1 MLPHNPAYELLV
13 LSGISSLLNEN
24 TMVSEPI
31 RDKRIRLQA
40 FEWLKNQVDLHGD
53 VLPWSL
59 LLHGFEFEGTRVPLL
74 SQQGIFKPKVISEI
88 PLTIRTSHQ
97 GPYDDSFS
105 DEGLL
110 LYRYRGEDISH
121 RENVGLR
128 EAMRHRIPLIY
139 FHGVVKGKYL
149 AVWPVFIVGDNPS
162 ALTFTVAVDEA
173 RFISGANEKDWDQPL
188 IAESEKDDARRTY
201 ITSLVRIRLH
211 QRSFRE
217 RVLHAYREQ
226 CSLCRLKHIELLD
239 AAHIIPDSEPGG
251 EPKVSNGIALCKL
264 HHAAFDRNFLGI
276 RPDYSIEI
284 REDILRET
292 DGPMLKHGLQG
303 LHNVRIQL
311 PRPDKLKPDPDLLNL
326 RYKRFKEAV

>member
-1 MLPHNPAYELLV
+1 
-13 LSGISSLLNEN
+13 
-24 TMVSEPI
+24 MVSEPI
-31 RDKRIRLQA
+31 RDRRIRLQA

-74 SQQGIFKPKVISEI
+74 SQQGIFKPKIVSQI
-88 PLTIRTSHQ
+88 PLSIRTSEQ

-105 DEGLL
+105 EEGLL
-110 LYRYRGEDISH
+110 LYRYRGVDPGH

-139 FHGVVKGKYL
+139 FHGIVKGKYL
-149 AVWPVFIVGDNPS
+149 AVWPVFIVGNNPS

-173 RFISGANEKDWDQPL
+173 RFISEANEKDWEQL
-188 IAESEKDDARRTY
+188 RVAEGEKDDARRTY

-217 RVLHAYREQ
+217 RVLRAYQEQ
-226 CSLCRLKHIELLD
+226 CSLCRLKHLELLD

-276 RPDYSIEI
+276 RPDYRIEI
-284 REDILRET
+284 REDILHET
-292 DGPMLKHGLQG
+292 DGPMLQHGLQG
-303 LHNVRIQL
+303 LHNIMIQL
-311 PRPDKLKPDPDLLNL
+311 PRAGSQRPDPVLLNR
-326 RYKRFKEAV
+326 RYRRFKEAG

>member
-1 MLPHNPAYELLV
+1 
-13 LSGISSLLNEN
+13 
-24 TMVSEPI
+24 MVSESI
-31 RDKRIRLQA
+31 RDKRIRLRA
-40 FEWLKNQVDLHGD
+40 FDWLKGQVDLHGD

-59 LLHGFEFEGTRVPLL
+59 LLHGFEFEGTRIPLV
-74 SQQGIFKPKVISEI
+74 SQPGIFKPKVISEI
-88 PLTIRTSHQ
+88 PLTIRTSAS

-110 LYRYRGEDISH
+110 LYKYRGIDPVESPNH
-121 RENVGLR
+121 RDNVGLR
-128 EAMRHRIPLIY
+128 EAMRRQIPLIY

-173 RFISGANEKDWDQPL
+173 RFMSGANENDWGQL
-188 IAESEKDDARRTY
+188 RIAESEKDEARRTY
-201 ITSLVRIRLH
+201 ITSLVRRRLH

-226 CSLCRLKHIELLD
+226 CSLCRLKHLELLD
-239 AAHIIPDSEPGG
+239 AAHIIPDSEPEG
-251 EPKVSNGIALCKL
+251 EPIVSNGIALCKL

-284 REDILRET
+284 REDILQET
-292 DGPMLKHGLQG
+292 DGPMLLHGLQG
-303 LHNVRIQL
+303 LHNARIQL
-311 PRPDKLKPDPDLLNL
+311 PRAEKLKPNQDLLDL
-326 RYKRFKEAV
+326 RYKRFKEAI